1 MKPLISLLVLTGRV
15 YPSMSRRNLL
25 SPSPKIAMSRPKRL
39 RVGYPKNWNKNLY
52 MLVTSNIYNII

>member
-39 RVGYPKNWNKNLY
+39 RVGYPKKLEQESVHVGHLQY
-52 MLVTSNIYNII
+52 L